1 MTQARF
7 ISADS
12 HLMEP
17 ADFWQ
22 KRLDNKFKDQAPR
35 VVKRPDGKGY
45 LFVAPEINP
54 FPVAGGFAAGRS
66 GQELKEFMDKGYEAA
81 RPSGWDPAERLK
93 DQDVDGVAA
102 EVLYPTLAMV
112 LYQLQDRELQN
123 ACFRAYN
130 DWTAEFCSYNPRRLV
145 GAGLV
150 ALLDID
156 EGIKELQR
164 CAKKG
169 LRSVMISG
177 NPSIPYRD
185 HAYDPFW
192 QAAQEHNML
201 LALHVITGTTK
212 ESTSV
217 ATVLGGGKGNIA
229 ETYMGLIYEVQR
241 SLSSI
246 VLGGVLER
254 FPRLQIV
261 SAENDVGWF
270 PHFMYRMDHAY
281 EKFNAMLPEPLPMRP
296 SEYIKRQVWATFLDD
311 PIGPATYK
319 LFGEGN
325 YMWGSDFP
333 HTDSTW
339 PRSREVIET
348 DFAGVPDEIT
358 RKMVFDNAVRL
369 YDLRVE

>member
-1 MTQARF
+1 
-7 ISADS
+7 
-12 HLMEP
+12 
-17 ADFWQ
+17 
-22 KRLDNKFKDQAPR
+22 
-35 VVKRPDGKGY
+35 
-45 LFVAPEINP
+45 
-54 FPVAGGFAAGRS
+54 
-66 GQELKEFMDKGYEAA
+66 
-81 RPSGWDPAERLK
+81 
-93 DQDVDGVAA
+93 VDGVAA

-112 LYQLQDRELQN
+112 LYQVQERELQN
-123 ACFRAYN
+123 ACFRVYN
-130 DWTAEFCSYNPRRLV
+130 DWTAEFCSYNPRRLI

-150 ALLDID
+150 ALLDIGA
-156 EGIKELQR
+156 GIRELER

-254 FPRLQIV
+254 FPKLQII
-261 SAENDVGWF
+261 SAENKVGWF
-270 PHFMYRMDHAY
+270 PHFMYRMDRAY
-281 EKFNAMLPEPLPMRP
+281 EKFNAMLPEPLPMPP
-296 SEYIKRQVWATFLDD
+296 SEYIKRQIWATFLDD
-311 PIGPATYK
+311 PIGPATYN

-333 HTDSTW
+333 QTDSTW
-339 PRSREVIET
+339 PRSRQVIEK
-348 DFAGVPDEIT
+348 DFAGVPDAIT
-358 RKMVFDNAVRL
+358 RKIVFDIAVRL
-369 YDLRVE
+369 YDLKVV